1 MAQGGA
7 ELMPAMDGETAR
19 RWVEVAEQSLRV
31 HRDRIDALNVFPVP
45 DGDTGTNMHLTLA
58 QALDAVRELPAGEPL
73 GRVCDVLARAALL
86 GARGNSGIIT
96 AQLLRGWADEVR
108 DLETADASRLLAAL
122 SRADDGAWSAVE
134 KPVEGTMLSVSRAAF
149 RAAAQAREAVGVD
162 ALLRVACSAARDALV
177 RTREQLPELTAAG
190 VVDAGG
196 AGVVLLLGALLT
208 AVTGEPTPTLPDL
221 GAAGDGV
228 QVCPREAVEGGPGYE
243 VMYVLEAP
251 ATAIPPLR
259 GELAALGDSLV
270 VVGTDELWHVHVHV
284 DDPGAAVEA
293 GVRAGHPRNI
303 RITHFADYVAQA
315 GRRGVGTAQT
325 RALPGPADVD
335 RQGAAGRGQ
344 DEDGGHESRVGVVAW
359 AAGPGL
365 VKAFQQSG
373 VVPVVVRQGR
383 RASTGEVL
391 DAVRRTGAQAVV
403 VLPNDPDT
411 LAVARTAARTARD
424 EGIRVTVVPTRAQVQ
439 GLSAAAVHDAT
450 VDFDQ
455 DVAAMSAAAGGT
467 RHGAVTVA
475 ARDAITMAGPCKV
488 GDVLGVVDGD
498 FAVVG
503 SDHAEVG
510 LDVLRRLLSGGGEM
524 VTLVT
529 GQEVPD
535 GLVDT
540 LMRGVRAAFPGVEV
554 DVLAGGQPRYALLI
568 GVE

>member
-1 MAQGGA
+1 
-7 ELMPAMDGETAR
+7 MPDIDGDTAR
-19 RWVEVAEQSLRV
+19 RWVEVAEQSLRE

-58 QALDAVRELPAGEPL
+58 EALQAVRELPAGEPL

-108 DLETADASRLLAAL
+108 DATCADAARLLAAIC
-122 SRADDGAWSAVE
+122 RADEGAWSAVE
-134 KPVEGTMLSVSRAAF
+134 KPVEGTMLSVSRAAS
-149 RAAAQAREAVGVD
+149 RAALQARAVAGVD
-162 ALLRVACSAARDALV
+162 GLLRAACSAARDALV

-196 AGVVLLLGALLT
+196 AGVVLLLGSLLT
-208 AVTGEPTPTLPDL
+208 AVTGDPTPTLPDL
-221 GAAGDGV
+221 GTAGDGV
-228 QVCPREAVEGGPGYE
+228 QVCPVEAGDGGPGYE

-303 RITHFADYVAQA
+303 RITHFADAIAEA
-315 GRRGVGTAQT
+315 GRRASGAAAGAVLTG
-325 RALPGPADVD
+325 PGELG
-335 RQGAAGRGQ
+335 RGAAGQ
-344 DEDGGHESRVGVVAW
+344 DGDRDAGASIDSADQVGVVAW

-365 VKAFQQSG
+365 VTAFEQCG
-373 VVPVVVRQGR
+373 VVPVVVQQGR

-411 LAVARTAARTARD
+411 LAVARTAAKSARE

-439 GLSAAAVHDAT
+439 GLSAAAVHDPA
-450 VDFDQ
+450 VDFEQ

-510 LDVLRRLLSGGGEM
+510 VEVLRRLLSGGGEM

-529 GQEVPD
+529 GQEVPE
-535 GLVDT
+535 GLVDALT
-540 LMRGVRAAFPGVEV
+540 REVRAAFPGVEV
-554 DVLAGGQPRYALLI
+554 NVLAGGQPRYALLV

>member
-1 MAQGGA
+1 
-7 ELMPAMDGETAR
+7 MPEMDGETAR
-19 RWVEVAEQSLRV
+19 RWVELAEQSLRA

-58 QALDAVRELPAGEPL
+58 EALDAVRQLPAGEPL

-108 DLETADASRLLAAL
+108 DAQCADAGRLLAAL
-122 SRADDGAWSAVE
+122 SRADEGAWSAVE
-134 KPVEGTMLSVSRAAF
+134 KPVEGTMLSVSRAAC
-149 RAAAQAREAVGVD
+149 RAAARTAGAGGVD
-162 ALLRVACSAARDALV
+162 GLLRTACSAAREALV

-196 AGVVLLLGALLT
+196 AGVLLLLGALLT
-208 AVTGEPTPTLPDL
+208 AVTGDPPPTLPDL

-228 QVCPREAVEGGPGYE
+228 RVCPREVVDGGPGYE

-270 VVGTDELWHVHVHV
+270 VVGTGDLWHVHVHV
-284 DDPGAAVEA
+284 HDPGAAVEA

-303 RITHFADYVAQA
+303 RITHFADAVA
-315 GRRGVGTAQT
+315 GRRAVGASAATAT
-325 RALPGPADVD
+325 DVPSEAD
-335 RQGAAGRGQ
+335 RQGTAGQ
-344 DEDGGHESRVGVVAW
+344 DGDAGHPARVGVVAW
-359 AAGPGL
+359 AAGSGL
-365 VKAFQQSG
+365 VRAFEQCG
-373 VVPVVVRQGR
+373 VVPVVVEHGR

-391 DAVRRTGAQAVV
+391 DAVRRTGGQAVV

-424 EGIRVTVVPTRAQVQ
+424 EGIRVTVIPTRAQVQ
-439 GLSAAAVHDAT
+439 GLSAAAVHDPT
-450 VDFDQ
+450 VEFDQ

-498 FAVVG
+498 FTVVG

-510 LDVLRRLLSGGGEM
+510 VEVLRRLLSGGGEM

-529 GQEVPD
+529 GQEVPE

-540 LMRGVRAAFPGVEV
+540 LSREVRAAFPGVQV
-554 DVLAGGQPRYALLI
+554 NVIAGGQPRYALLI